1 MATLILSALALITV
15 AQSEDLE
22 ALAVQ
27 AGVSPVDLQGAVNTT
42 GLPPVMYLRATGELP
57 SPEPAPPVSGVWDRL
72 AACEASSNWK
82 ANTGNGYYGGLQ
94 EDMTFWRRYG
104 GMQFAPRPDLATRL
118 QQITVAMAGQK
129 AQGWGAWPNCSRR
142 LGLR

>member
-1 MATLILSALALITV
+1 VATLILSALALITV

-22 ALAVQ
+22 ALAAQ
-27 AGVSPVDLQGAVNTT
+27 AGVDSVDLQGAVNST
-42 GLPPVMYLRATGELP
+42 GLPPMVYLHSTGELP
-57 SPEPAPPVSGVWDRL
+57 SPEPAPSVSSVWDRL
-72 AACEASSNWK
+72 AQCEATSNWK

-104 GMQFAPRPDLATRL
+104 GMQFASRPDLATRL
-118 QQITVAMAGQK
+118 QQITVAIAGQH